1 LVRSG
6 VAPDHPEVKNVTND
20 FEEVAKDPRFSF
32 LGNVL
37 VGKDISV
44 QELRNRYS
52 AVILAYGAVS
62 DRTMGIEGENLKN
75 VFSARAFV
83 NWYNGHPDFATF
95 TPNLNCED
103 VVIVGQGNVAIDC
116 ARILAKTVDELK
128 TTDIAKHAL
137 TALAA
142 SKVKRI
148 HVVGRRG
155 HVQAAFTMKELREI
169 TRLDD
174 ADCIVK
180 AEELDRCRNLQSLK
194 ELESQRAKKRLDAL
208 LVEVAGSKSESPS
221 AKRRE
226 VILRFLLS
234 PSKLIADSED
244 NTRVGS
250 FEMDITHLEGE
261 PEKQS
266 ARITGKKETIRAGMV
281 LRSIGYKS
289 ESLPG
294 VPFDSRKSIVKNIL
308 GRVISDSGT
317 VETGLYCT
325 GWLKRGPSG
334 IIGTNITDA
343 RETVACLLEDKKM
356 GKLDTIEREDKST
369 SESTTRPIV
378 SLSSLLKTRGKN
390 RQQLVDWNEWLKID
404 DKERTDGIAVGK
416 PREKIVSVD
425 TMLRVASA

>member
-1 LVRSG
+1 V
-6 VAPDHPEVKNVTND
+6 
-20 FEEVAKDPRFSF
+20 
-32 LGNVL
+32 
-37 VGKDISV
+37 SV
-44 QELRNRYS
+44 QELRDRYS

-62 DRTMGIEGENLKN
+62 DRNMGIEGENLKN

-83 NWYNGHPDFATF
+83 NWYNGHPDFASF
-95 TPNLNCED
+95 KPNLDCED

-116 ARILAKTVDELK
+116 ARILAKTVDELRE
-128 TTDIAKHAL
+128 TDIAQHAVV
-137 TALAA
+137 ALST

-174 ADCIVK
+174 ANCVVK
-180 AEELDRCRNLQSLK
+180 AEELERCRNPQSLK
-194 ELESQRAKKRLDAL
+194 EIENQRAKKRLDAL
-208 LVEVAGSKSESPS
+208 LVELAGSSGSPS

-234 PSKLIADSED
+234 PSKLIADPNDS
-244 NTRVGS
+244 TKIGS
-250 FEMDITHLEGE
+250 FELDVTTLEGE

-266 ARITGKKETIRAGMV
+266 ARSTGKKEVIRAGMV

-294 VPFDSRKSIVKNIL
+294 VPFDSRKSIVKNVL
-308 GRVISDSGT
+308 GRVMSDQGS
-317 VETGLYCT
+317 VEAGLYCT

-343 RETVACLLEDKKM
+343 RETVACILEDKKG
-356 GKLDTIEREDKST
+356 GKLDKFGLDS
-369 SESTTRPIV
+369 PLA
-378 SLSSLLKTRGKN
+378 SLRSLLQTRGKDTTK
-390 RQQLVDWNEWLKID
+390 LVDWQSWLKID
-404 DKERTDGIAVGK
+404 EKERADGLSVGK
-416 PREKIVSVD
+416 PREKIVSVEK
-425 TMLRVASA
+425 MLNVVSSEML

>member
-1 LVRSG
+1 V
-6 VAPDHPEVKNVTND
+6 
-20 FEEVAKDPRFSF
+20 
-32 LGNVL
+32 
-37 VGKDISV
+37 SV
-44 QELRNRYS
+44 QELRDRYS

-62 DRTMGIEGENLKN
+62 DRNMGIEGENLKN

-83 NWYNGHPDFATF
+83 NWYNGHPDFASF
-95 TPNLNCED
+95 KPNLDCED

-116 ARILAKTVDELK
+116 ARILAKTVDELRE
-128 TTDIAKHAL
+128 TDIAQHAVV
-137 TALAA
+137 ALST

-174 ADCIVK
+174 ANCVVK
-180 AEELDRCRNLQSLK
+180 AEELERCRNPQSLK
-194 ELESQRAKKRLDAL
+194 EIENQRAKKRLDAL
-208 LVEVAGSKSESPS
+208 LVELAGSSGSPS

-234 PSKLIADSED
+234 PSKLIADPNDS
-244 NTRVGS
+244 TKIGS
-250 FEMDITHLEGE
+250 FELDVTTLEGE

-266 ARITGKKETIRAGMV
+266 ARSTGKKEVIRAGMV

-294 VPFDSRKSIVKNIL
+294 VPFDSRKSIVKNVL
-308 GRVISDSGT
+308 GRVMSDQGS
-317 VETGLYCT
+317 VEAGLYCA

-343 RETVACLLEDKKM
+343 RETVACILEDKKG
-356 GKLDTIEREDKST
+356 GKLDKFGLDS
-369 SESTTRPIV
+369 PLA
-378 SLSSLLKTRGKN
+378 SLRSLLQTRGKDTTK
-390 RQQLVDWNEWLKID
+390 LVDWQSWLKID
-404 DKERTDGIAVGK
+404 EKERADGLSVGK
-416 PREKIVSVD
+416 PREKIVSVEK
-425 TMLRVASA
+425 MLNVVSSEML

>member
-1 LVRSG
+1 M
-6 VAPDHPEVKNVTND
+6 
-20 FEEVAKDPRFSF
+20 
-32 LGNVL
+32 
-37 VGKDISV
+37 SV
-44 QELRNRYS
+44 QELRDRYS

-62 DRTMGIEGENLKN
+62 DRNMGIEGENLKN

-83 NWYNGHPDFATF
+83 NWYNGHPDFASF
-95 TPNLNCED
+95 KPNLDCED

-116 ARILAKTVDELK
+116 ARILAKTVDELRE
-128 TTDIAKHAL
+128 TDIAQHAL
-137 TALAA
+137 VALST

-174 ADCIVK
+174 ANCVVK
-180 AEELDRCRNLQSLK
+180 AEELERCRNPQSLK
-194 ELESQRAKKRLDAL
+194 EIENQRAKKRLDAL
-208 LVEVAGSKSESPS
+208 LVELAGSSGSPS

-234 PSKLIADSED
+234 PSKLIADPNDS
-244 NTRVGS
+244 TKIGS
-250 FEMDITHLEGE
+250 FELDVTTLEGE

-266 ARITGKKETIRAGMV
+266 ARSTGKKEVIRAGMV

-294 VPFDSRKSIVKNIL
+294 VPFDSRKSIVKNVL
-308 GRVISDSGT
+308 GRVMSDQGS
-317 VETGLYCT
+317 VEAGLYCT

-343 RETVACLLEDKKM
+343 RETVACILEDKKG
-356 GKLDTIEREDKST
+356 GKLDKFGLDS
-369 SESTTRPIV
+369 PLA
-378 SLSSLLKTRGKN
+378 SLRSLLQTRGKDTTK
-390 RQQLVDWNEWLKID
+390 LVDWQSWLKID
-404 DKERTDGIAVGK
+404 EKERADGLSVGK
-416 PREKIVSVD
+416 PREKIVSVEK
-425 TMLRVASA
+425 MLNVVSS